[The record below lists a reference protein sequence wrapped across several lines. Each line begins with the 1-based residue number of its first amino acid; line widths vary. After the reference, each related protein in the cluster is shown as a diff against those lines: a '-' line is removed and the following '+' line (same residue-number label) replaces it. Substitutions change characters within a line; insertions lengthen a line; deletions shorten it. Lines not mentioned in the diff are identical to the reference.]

1 MIIETKCCLFDREEG
16 EILGKDKAAD
26 MWAPFAFE
34 VADLI
39 AIHPGYNKKGEEV
52 ETNVY
57 FNGESFVIKMPY
69 KDLLAKWKEFKTKQ
83 HIMFNS

>member
-16 EILGKDKAAD
+16 KILGKDNAAD
-26 MWAPFAFE
+26 MWAPFAFDMK
-34 VADLI
+34 DLI

-57 FNGESFVIKMPY
+57 FLYESFVVIMPY
-69 KDLLAKWKEFKTKQ
+69 KDLLAKWRDFKKKQ
-83 HIMFNS
+83 NVMFHS